1 MVTTQQIADADGTH
15 VLTPPMDVFVSQQ
28 SIHRDPNVW
37 GADVDEFRPTRWIN
51 DAGQVVTPAKGT
63 FIPWSG
69 GPRICPGM
77 KMSEV
82 EFVGTMATL
91 FRHARCEPM
100 QEGRLQQQ
108 MEDSISK
115 LTLQVRELREV
126 QLRWVP
132 A

>member
-1 MVTTQQIADADGTH
+1 MN
-15 VLTPPMDVFVSQQ
+15 VFVSQQ
-28 SIHRDPNVW
+28 SIHRDPNIW
-37 GADVDEFRPTRWIN
+37 GSDVDEFRPTRWL
-51 DAGQVVTPAKGT
+51 DGAGQVVTPAKGT
-63 FIPWSG
+63 FIPWSA

-82 EFVGTMATL
+82 EFVGAMATL

-100 QEGRLQQQ
+100 QEGKLLQQ
-108 MEDSISK
+108 MDDSISK